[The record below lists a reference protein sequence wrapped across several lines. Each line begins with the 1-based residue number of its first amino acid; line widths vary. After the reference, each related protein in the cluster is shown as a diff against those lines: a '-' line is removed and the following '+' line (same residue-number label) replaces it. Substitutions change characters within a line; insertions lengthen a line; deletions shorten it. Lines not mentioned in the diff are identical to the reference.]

1 MYLRSQGVVVVLPRE
16 TGLDVAAR
24 LKGLASLDDLFSKI
38 RQKTWRGKLREN
50 EAAYVEV
57 LGVNLAMLRHVE
69 VLLGHEHT
77 LYQTKSV
84 KLSFRG

>member
-1 MYLRSQGVVVVLPRE
+1 MTYDRKSVRKPGV
-16 TGLDVAAR
+16 
-24 LKGLASLDDLFSKI
+24 
-38 RQKTWRGKLREN
+38 GKLQES
-50 EAAYVEV
+50 EAAYIEV
-57 LGVNLAMLRHVE
+57 LGVNVTMLRHVE